1 MFNRGFLKVPSGGG
15 RERESK
21 QVQLD
26 EIYADFSV
34 VCFSDRISRAIDV
47 RRRAENR
54 ILSRLPFSSDSEET
68 LKVIPVEFNV

>member
-1 MFNRGFLKVPSGGG
+1 MFNRGFLKVPSGRG

-26 EIYADFSV
+26 EIDADFPV
-34 VCFSDRISRAIDV
+34 VCFSDRSSRAIDV

-54 ILSRLPFSSDSEET
+54 ILSPLPFSSDSEET

>member
-26 EIYADFSV
+26 KIDADYPI
-34 VCFSDRISRAIDV
+34 VCFSDRSSRAIDV
-47 RRRAENR
+47 RKRAENR
-54 ILSRLPFSSDSEET
+54 ILSSLPFPS
-68 LKVIPVEFNV
+68 NR